1 MSVFAYIGRDA
12 GGRRVRGHVTADSP
26 KAARMVLSGR
36 GVIAERVEADGHRHT
51 PSSARR
57 AALYGELG
65 VLLGSGFTL
74 EKALSLLAGEG
85 GDDPFLLSVREAVR
99 GGMSLSEALSVVAPA
114 LPRFESSTLR
124 AAEDAGFQGGMLSSL
139 GEFLEA
145 RRNVAD
151 KVRSALAYPSLVFVL
166 AMGMLSLMLY
176 VVLPRAAA
184 MFARMG
190 SSMPPSATLLATWG
204 PRLMTTLLALIAAIA
219 VFAAYARSRSR
230 GDAAF
235 AARLERFALRLPF
248 LGDALRNL
256 WAQRFAGTM
265 SLLLDAGTTP
275 QAALPVASAA
285 TGSALIGSL
294 AGYAARDVRGGRS
307 LSAAV
312 ALMPPLGPILSEWV
326 KVGES
331 SGSLS
336 AMLARAAEKCRH
348 NFEASLARFIGLLEP
363 ALVIVLGAV
372 VLVVAVSVLHPVLEM
387 AGGAI
392 GR

>member
-36 GVIAERVEADGHRHT
+36 GVIAERVDADGHRHT

-85 GDDPFLLSVREAVR
+85 GEDPFLLSVREAVR
-99 GGMSLSEALSVVAPA
+99 GGMSLSEALSVVAPS

-145 RRNVAD
+145 RRNVTD

-285 TGSALIGSL
+285 TGSAFVGSL
-294 AGYAARDVRGGRS
+294 AGDVARDVRGGRS

-312 ALMPPLGPILSEWV
+312 ALMPPLGPLLSEWV

-336 AMLARAAEKCRH
+336 TMLARAAEKCRH
-348 NFEASLARFIGLLEP
+348 NFEASLSRFIGLLEP